1 MTRAPK
7 VSVVMPSYNHA
18 RFVAG
23 AVQSVLGQSLG
34 DLELCIVDDA
44 STDGTPDV
52 VAAIRDARI
61 RFERSPA
68 NRGAAA
74 TLNAAIRLSSGDYIA
89 VLNSDDAFLPGKLA
103 RQVELLDTRPEL
115 AAVFAYPRFVDDDGR
130 PLPPEQTF
138 YGSVFFAENRSR
150 VDWLRQF
157 FLRGNC
163 LCHPSAMIR
172 RASHERVGLY
182 DERLAQLHDLDVWL
196 RVLLGDD
203 IWIVPEALIDFR
215 IRSGAGNASAL
226 RADTET
232 RTTWEEARVLR
243 RYADLPDDLFDRVF
257 DDEIARLRIDRRQPR
272 AFKLAA
278 IALARKT
285 RASILLGLDLLYDA
299 LGPTADGPPAD
310 VSHGDFA
317 RLTGHYDLYGLGLAQ
332 QLREQL
338 AAASPRSSEPSPA
351 IDAS

>member
-1 MTRAPK
+1 MTRVPK

-34 DLELCIVDDA
+34 DIELVIVDDA

-52 VAAIRDARI
+52 IAAIRDPRI
-61 RFERSPA
+61 RFERSPV
-68 NRGAAA
+68 NRGVAA
-74 TLNAAIRLSSGDYIA
+74 TLNAAIRMSSGDYIA
-89 VLNSDDAFLPGKLA
+89 VLNSDDAFLPGKLE
-103 RQVELLDTRPEL
+103 RQAELLDTRPEL

-130 PLPPEQTF
+130 RLSPEQTF

-150 VDWLRQF
+150 ADWLRQF

-163 LCHPSAMIR
+163 LCHPTAMIR
-172 RASHERVGLY
+172 RATHDRVGLY

-196 RVLLGDD
+196 RVLMRDE
-203 IWIVPEALIDFR
+203 IWVVPEALLDFR
-215 IRSGAGNASAL
+215 ILSGAGNASAL
-226 RADTET
+226 RTDTET

-243 RYADLPDDLFDRVF
+243 CYADLTDDLFDRVF
-257 DDEIARLRIDRRQPR
+257 GDEMARLRVDSRQPR

-278 IALARKT
+278 VALARKT

-299 LGPTADGPPAD
+299 LGPAAAGPPAG
-310 VSHGDFA
+310 VSHGEFA
-317 RLTGHYDLYGLGLAQ
+317 RLTGRYDLYGLGLAQ
-332 QLREQL
+332 QLREQYT
-338 AAASPRSSEPSPA
+338 AGTPRQHKPPPT
-351 IDAS
+351 DAS